1 MYFGLVRNYF
11 GILKCRL
18 VWNSKNCISLDY
30 LATEFRQ
37 KYLEAEFVTTGE
49 DWGLNEAEF
58 VTTGEDWGLNEA
70 EFITSRV
77 DWGINGAEVVTTG
90 EDGAEFVTT
99 EDWGFGLFGFFDI
112 SFLAFILRF
121 WNQIFTCLSDNP
133 NSSAKD
139 ARLGLHK

>member
-11 GILKCRL
+11 GILKCWL

-49 DWGLNEAEF
+49 DWGLNGAEF

-70 EFITSRV
+70 EFITYHV

-90 EDGAEFVTT
+90 EDWGLKAEQLVLGISYVLDSLST
-99 EDWGFGLFGFFDI
+99 EPSI
-112 SFLAFILRF
+112 VI
-121 WNQIFTCLSDNP
+121 
-133 NSSAKD
+133 
-139 ARLGLHK
+139 